1 MGAKLAGSH
10 WVPQLSY
17 RNPAREEV
25 LGPYPLA
32 RWYSPFP
39 IDSDEELSALRV
51 GSVSLDVVIPERY
64 IQQ

>member
-1 MGAKLAGSH
+1 MGAKLAGCH
-10 WVPQLSY
+10 GVPQLSD
-17 RNPAREEV
+17 RHPAREEV
-25 LGPYPLA
+25 LGPYLLA

-39 IDSDEELSALRV
+39 IDSDKEFGAVGV